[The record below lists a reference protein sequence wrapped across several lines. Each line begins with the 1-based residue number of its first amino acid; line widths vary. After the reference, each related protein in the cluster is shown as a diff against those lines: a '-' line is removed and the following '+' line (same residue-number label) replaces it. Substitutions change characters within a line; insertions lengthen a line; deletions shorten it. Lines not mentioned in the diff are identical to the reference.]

1 MAIRRLHAASFCC
14 TAILAVIG
22 ALHSSCSS
30 QAGSGTSQVVRVE
43 PVVVRELPHDTLA
56 FTQGLYFDKG
66 LLFESTGAPDKR
78 VSSLRVIDA
87 KDGRVLRT
95 IPVPG
100 VFAEGIAVHG
110 NRLVQLTWQDQKAF
124 VYSFPDLAPLGSVAY
139 EGQGW
144 GLTWNGS
151 LYVMSDGSDTLFY
164 RDMDFRVKR
173 SVAVK
178 VNHQPLK
185 NLNELEYVRGRIYAN
200 VWYSSYIFE
209 IDPNGTA
216 RRIIDCNNL
225 LARVRPSSEN
235 DVLNGIAFDDSAGTF
250 YLTGKNW
257 RAIYEVKIP

>member
-1 MAIRRLHAASFCC
+1 
-14 TAILAVIG
+14 
-22 ALHSSCSS
+22 
-30 QAGSGTSQVVRVE
+30 
-43 PVVVRELPHDTLA
+43 
-56 FTQGLYFDKG
+56 
-66 LLFESTGAPDKR
+66 
-78 VSSLRVIDA
+78 
-87 KDGRVLRT
+87 
-95 IPVPG
+95 
-100 VFAEGIAVHG
+100 
-110 NRLVQLTWQDQKAF
+110 
-124 VYSFPDLAPLGSVAY
+124 
-139 EGQGW
+139 
-144 GLTWNGS
+144 
-151 LYVMSDGSDTLFY
+151 MSDGSDTLFY

-173 SVAVK
+173 AVAVK

-225 LARVRPSSEN
+225 LSRVRPSSEN